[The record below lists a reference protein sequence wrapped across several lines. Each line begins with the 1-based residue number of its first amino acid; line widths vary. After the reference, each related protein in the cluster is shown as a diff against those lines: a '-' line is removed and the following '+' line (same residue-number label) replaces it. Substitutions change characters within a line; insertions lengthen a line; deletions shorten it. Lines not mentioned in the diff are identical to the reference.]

1 MVGIEVEASQVGGG
15 GHSKEGSKSISI
27 QGQMEEEL
35 ERIGVRPNKVGVEK
49 WVGRKRRGA
58 WPKKKKKVCPLFW

>member
-1 MVGIEVEASQVGGG
+1 
-15 GHSKEGSKSISI
+15 
-27 QGQMEEEL
+27 MEEEL